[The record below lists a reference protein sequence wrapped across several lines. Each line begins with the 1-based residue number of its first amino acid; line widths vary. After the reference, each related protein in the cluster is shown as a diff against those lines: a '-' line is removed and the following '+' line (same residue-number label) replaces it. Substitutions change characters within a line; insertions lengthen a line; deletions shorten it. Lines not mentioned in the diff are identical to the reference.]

1 MLEYLAFLFNKGL
14 QYRTINCA
22 RSALSSTLKPMEGF
36 PVGQHPLVT
45 RMMKGV
51 FNSRPPIVKICPAWS
66 VNQVLDWP
74 RQWGPASKMDL
85 KSLTLKTVML
95 LSLATSKRCDSL
107 TMLTI
112 KPGYCEISESY
123 IKFQPEGLEK
133 HSRPG
138 LVSTPIKIDSFK
150 TDVRIDPVYYVKSYL
165 NKTKLIRKSDNLFV
179 THNAPHKAAT
189 TATITRW
196 IAQVIGL
203 SGQKGSGGS
212 VRSGSSSYALS
223 KGASIG
229 TVLEA
234 GDWSRISTFKK
245 HYYKPVPLSY
255 SDHVLS

>member
-66 VNQVLDWP
+66 VNQVLDWL